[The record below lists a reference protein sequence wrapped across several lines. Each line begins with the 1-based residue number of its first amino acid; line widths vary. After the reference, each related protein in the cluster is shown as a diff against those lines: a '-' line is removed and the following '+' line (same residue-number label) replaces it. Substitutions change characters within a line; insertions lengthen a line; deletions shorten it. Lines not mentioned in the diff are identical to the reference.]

1 MISQDPKEWGPPT
14 WVFLDAVMNTIP
26 PEMNNHSELRQDL
39 DQFWAALY
47 LPCAECRVHFRE
59 FMEKQPFSTVPN
71 DTTELRAWY
80 QALKDHVYSKKP
92 IPTPSPQTQPQTQPI
107 PTLYTPNPQ
116 HAKTMERMRQQR
128 WRTQAMRTGMIGWTS
143 SLSRSANNSLRT
155 ASSSVSNSLSRNTSS
170 GSSKSSG
177 GGGCKTCGGLRVS
190 R

>member
-1 MISQDPKEWGPPT
+1 MISQDPKEWGPPA

-26 PEMNNHSELRQDL
+26 PEMNNHFELRQDL
-39 DQFWAALY
+39 DQFWAGLY

-59 FMEKQPFSTVPN
+59 FMGKQPFSAVPN
-71 DTTELRAWY
+71 DTTELRVWY
-80 QALKDHVYSKKP
+80 QELKDHVVSKKP
-92 IPTPSPQTQPQTQPI
+92 IPTPTQTQPT
-107 PTLYTPNPQ
+107 PTLYTQNAQ
-116 HAKTMERMRQQR
+116 HAKNMERMRQQR

-170 GSSKSSG
+170 GSSKTSGG
-177 GGGCKTCGGLRVS
+177 GGGCKTCGGYRVS

>member
-26 PEMNNHSELRQDL
+26 SEIKDHSELRQDL

-47 LPCAECRVHFRE
+47 LPCAECRIHFRE
-59 FMEKQPFSTVPN
+59 FMEKQPFSAVPN

-92 IPTPSPQTQPQTQPI
+92 IPTQTPPQTQPI
-107 PTLYTPNPQ
+107 PTLYTQNAQ

-155 ASSSVSNSLSRNTSS
+155 ASSLSVSNSLSRNTSS

-177 GGGCKTCGGLRVS
+177 GGGCKTCGGFRVS